1 MKIKLRY
8 RYLLLVLIWHGIM
21 AYLAYREL
29 RDAYHWFLGVQLLLA
44 LSLYLAYRVYRSL
57 IRPLELVS
65 SGSAALRDRDFTV
78 KYRPTGTPE
87 LDELVSVYN
96 EMIDNL
102 RGERTQTEEQHFFLR
117 KLIQASPTGILILD
131 YDGNLSEV
139 NPRAAE
145 LLGIKD
151 PLRAV
156 SEAPPDHPL
165 LTIARELS
173 IGEQRTVRTEGVG
186 RYRIEV
192 SGFVD
197 RGFDR
202 KFVQIQ
208 ELSQEILAAEKRAY
222 GKVIRM
228 MAHEVN
234 NSIGAINAILQ
245 TLADPEAPTDAEW
258 AQDVRQSL
266 PVAIQRNERL
276 NTFMRNFADVVR
288 LPDPRREQT
297 DLHELLAN
305 TVQLF
310 RPQAEKRAIELEYQ
324 GADAPAYARIDPQQ
338 IEQVLVNVIK
348 NALES
353 IDREGRV
360 ILELTTRPVGF
371 QVLDNGPGIPAEVTD
386 QLFTPFFS
394 TKSSGQGIGLTLVRE
409 ILVNHGA
416 RFSLQTEA
424 DGWTRFQVT
433 F

>member
-1 MKIKLRY
+1 
-8 RYLLLVLIWHGIM
+8 
-21 AYLAYREL
+21 LAYQLL

-65 SGSAALRDRDFTV
+65 GGSAALRDRDFTV

-87 LDELVSVYN
+87 LDALIAVYN
-96 EMIDNL
+96 DMIDNL
-102 RGERTQTEEQHFFLR
+102 RGERTQTQEQHFFLR

-145 LLGIKD
+145 LLGVRD

-156 SEAPPDHPL
+156 SDAPADHPL
-165 LTIARELS
+165 LAMARELS
-173 IGEQRTVRTEGVG
+173 IGQQRTIRTEGVG

-197 RGFDR
+197 RGFNR

-208 ELSQEILAAEKRAY
+208 ELSQDILAAEKRAY

-245 TLADPEAPTDAEW
+245 TLADPEAPTDADW
-258 AQDVRQSL
+258 AEDVRQSL

-288 LPDPRREQT
+288 LPDPRRERI
-297 DLHELLAN
+297 DLNELLAN
-305 TVQLF
+305 TTRLF
-310 RPQAEKRAIELEYQ
+310 RSQAEQRAIEITCQ
-324 GADAPAYARIDPQQ
+324 GSDTPVYASVDPQQ
-338 IEQVLVNVIK
+338 IEQVLVNVVK

-353 IDREGRV
+353 IDREGKV
-360 ILELTTRPVGF
+360 VLQLTSQPIGF
-371 QVLDNGPGIPAEVTD
+371 QVLDNGPGIPAAAAD

-424 DGWTRFQVT
+424 DGWTRFQVA

>member
-1 MKIKLRY
+1 
-8 RYLLLVLIWHGIM
+8 M
-21 AYLAYREL
+21 AYQLL
-29 RDAYHWFLGVQLLLA
+29 RDTYHWFLGVQVLLA
-44 LSLYLAYRVYRSL
+44 ISLYLAYRVYRSL
-57 IRPLELVS
+57 IRPLELMS

-87 LDELVSVYN
+87 LDDLVSVYN
-96 EMIDNL
+96 DMIDNL
-102 RGERTQTEEQHFFLR
+102 RRERTQTEEQHYFLQ
-117 KLIQASPTGILILD
+117 KLIRASPTGILILD
-131 YDGNLSEV
+131 FDGQLSEV

-145 LLGIKD
+145 LLGMD
-151 PLRAV
+151 NASRAV
-156 SEAPPDHPL
+156 EEAPTDHPL
-165 LTIARELS
+165 LRIARELS

-208 ELSQEILAAEKRAY
+208 ELSREILAAEKRAY

-245 TLADPEAPTDAEW
+245 TLADPDAPADAEW
-258 AQDVRQSL
+258 TEDVRQSL

-288 LPDPRREQT
+288 LPEPRLERT
-297 DLHELLAN
+297 DLNELLSAAAR
-305 TVQLF
+305 LF
-310 RPQAEKRAIELEYQ
+310 QSQATQRAITLEYR
-324 GADAPAYARIDPQQ
+324 GSDTPVYARIDPQQ

-353 IDREGRV
+353 IDRDGQIV
-360 ILELTTRPVGF
+360 LELTTQPVGF
-371 QVLDNGPGIPAEVTD
+371 QVRDNGPGIPADVAG

-416 RFSLQTEA
+416 QFSLRTEA
-424 DGWTRFQVT
+424 DGWTRFGVEL
-433 F
+433 